1 MHSEDTPSEDEIRA
15 RAARL
20 LSTADAERREIERN
34 LHDGVQQQLVAL
46 AVNLQLARRLV
57 ETDLD
62 ATIELLEEMRCDV
75 HAAMEGVQALGQ
87 QVYPPLLA
95 ARGLGEALRAAAST
109 AAVAARVEA
118 EGVRRYSADLEAT
131 VYFCCRDAL
140 VNVAAHAGPDARATV
155 RIEEEGRS
163 LRFEVLD
170 HGTGF
175 DPSDRPPGGGLTH
188 MRDRIEALGGEL
200 SIESEASR
208 GARIVATIPLYD
220 SSSAR

>member
-1 MHSEDTPSEDEIRA
+1 MHSEETSSEDEIRA

-20 LSTADAERREIERN
+20 LSTADAQRREIERN

-57 ETDLD
+57 ETDLT
-62 ATIELLEEMRCDV
+62 ATIELLDEMRRDV
-75 HAAMEGVQALGQ
+75 HGALEGARALGQ

-95 ARGLGEALRAAAST
+95 ARGLGEALRAAAS
-109 AAVAARVEA
+109 AVAVAARIEA
-118 EGVRRYSADLEAT
+118 EGVRRYSHDVEAN
-131 VYFCCRDAL
+131 VYFCCLYAL

-155 RIEEEGRS
+155 RIEEEGRT

-175 DPSDRPPGGGLTH
+175 DPSVIPPGGGLAH

-200 SIESEASR
+200 SIESAASR